1 MIFSFFVV
9 RSDFMTWLFFIAK
22 VNRISAKTNN
32 KVSMYKLQFKNKFF
46 FEGGGYFS
54 CPLFNDRCLYQVDK
68 LRRKSL

>member
-32 KVSMYKLQFKNKFF
+32 KVSMYKLQFKNNFF
-46 FEGGGYFS
+46 FEGGGISVVHY
-54 CPLFNDRCLYQVDK
+54 LMIGAYIR
-68 LRRKSL
+68 